1 MHLELEIIIRLLSA
15 ATLGGLIGAERGRR
29 NRGAGLRTHSVV
41 CTASALIMVV
51 SAYGGF
57 NLMPGADI
65 RFDPTRMAA
74 QVISGIGFLGAGII
88 IFRKNQVRNLTTA
101 ASVWAVAGVG
111 LAVGSGLYITSISA
125 TVILCVILSLLKP
138 LELKL
143 FPERHINIL
152 KVDLSNGLDGVKA
165 VSQKLKESGLK
176 TVSMTVKHAQ
186 GNKTGQLRLQ
196 AAGQEEVFIKLI
208 EEFEHMPG
216 VEDVEFDG
224 HIYGVHKEES

>member
-1 MHLELEIIIRLLSA
+1 MA
-15 ATLGGLIGAERGRR
+15 AFLGGLIGAERGRK

-41 CTASALIMVV
+41 CTASALIMIV

-57 NLMPGADI
+57 SLMPGNDV

-111 LAVGSGLYITSISA
+111 LAVGAGLYTTSISA
-125 TVILCVILSLLKP
+125 TIILCIILSLLKP

-143 FPERHINIL
+143 FPERHINNL
-152 KVDLSNGLDGVKA
+152 KIELSNGLDGVKA
-165 VSQKLKESGLK
+165 VAQKLKEAGLK
-176 TVSMTVKHAQ
+176 TVSLTVKHTQ
-186 GNKTGQLRLQ
+186 GDKTGELRLQ
-196 AAGQEEVFIKLI
+196 AAGQEDIFVKLI
-208 EEFEHMPG
+208 EDFQHMPG

>member
-1 MHLELEIIIRLLSA
+1 MNLEVEILKRLLMA
-15 ATLGGLIGAERGRR
+15 ALLGGLIGAERGRK

-57 NLMPGADI
+57 SAMPGSDV

-111 LAVGSGLYITSISA
+111 LAVGAGLYMTSISA
-125 TVILCVILSLLKP
+125 TVILCFILSLLKP
-138 LELKL
+138 IELIL

-152 KVDLSNGLDGVKA
+152 KIELSSGLDGVKA
-165 VSQKLKESGLK
+165 VAAKLKEAGLK
-176 TVSMTVKHAQ
+176 TISLTVKHTQ
-186 GNKTGQLRLQ
+186 GKKSGELRLQ
-196 AAGQEEVFIKLI
+196 AAGQEEIFVKLI
-208 EEFEHMPG
+208 EDFQNMPG

-224 HIYGVHKEES
+224 HIYGVHKEVS

>member
-1 MHLELEIIIRLLSA
+1 MNLEVEIVKRLLTA
-15 ATLGGLIGAERGRR
+15 ALLGGLIGAERGRR

-41 CTASALIMVV
+41 CTASALIMIV

-57 NLMPGADI
+57 TLMGGEDV

-111 LAVGSGLYITSISA
+111 LSTGAGLYFTSFAA
-125 TVILCVILSLLKP
+125 TIILCIILSLLKP

-143 FPERHINIL
+143 FPDRHINNL
-152 KVDLSNGLDGVKA
+152 KIELSNGLDGVKA
-165 VSQKLKESGLK
+165 VAQILKESGLQ
-176 TVSMTVKHAQ
+176 TVSLTVKHAQ
-186 GNKTGQLRLQ
+186 GDKKGELRVQ
-196 AAGQEEVFIKLI
+196 AAGQEEIFVKLI
-208 EEFEHMPG
+208 EDFQHLPG

-224 HIYGVHKEES
+224 HIYGVHKELT